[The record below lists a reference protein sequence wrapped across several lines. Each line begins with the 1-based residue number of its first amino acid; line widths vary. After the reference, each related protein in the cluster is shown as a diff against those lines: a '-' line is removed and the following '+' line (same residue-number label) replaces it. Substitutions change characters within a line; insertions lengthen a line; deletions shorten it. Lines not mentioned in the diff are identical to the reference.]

1 MNTPNQDPADGT
13 LGSLL
18 RESRPA
24 PGLPPRFQENV
35 WKRIEHKEQAAP
47 VLSWVETLAALILRP
62 RFALAAACALV
73 LVGVTLGSLD
83 GTSHARQDAQERY
96 LAAVTIPAAR

>member
-35 WKRIEHKEQAAP
+35 WKRIEKNESPA
-47 VLSWVETLAALILRP
+47 VSWVEALAALVLKP
-62 RFALAAACALV
+62 RFAIASACALV
-73 LVGVTLGSLD
+73 LIGALLGTWDGSTHVRQAAQNRYVTSVSMPLS
-83 GTSHARQDAQERY
+83 Q
-96 LAAVTIPAAR
+96 

>member
-24 PGLPPRFQENV
+24 PGLPPRFEENV

-47 VLSWVETLAALILRP
+47 ARNWIEMLAALVLKP
-62 RFALAAACALV
+62 RFAIASVCALV
-73 LVGVTLGSLD
+73 LIGALLGTWD
-83 GTSHARQDAQERY
+83 GSAHVRQAAQDRY
-96 LAAVTIPAAR
+96 VASVAMTMSQ